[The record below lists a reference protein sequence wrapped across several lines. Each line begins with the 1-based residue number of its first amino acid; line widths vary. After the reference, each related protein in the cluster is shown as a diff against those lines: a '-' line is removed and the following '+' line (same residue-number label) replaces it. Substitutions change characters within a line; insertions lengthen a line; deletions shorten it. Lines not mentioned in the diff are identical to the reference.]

1 MQYEKQD
8 NERSTRL
15 IKDELLLRERIQ
27 AYERRDKMI
36 NRIGAVMIAMA
47 TGLSLIMVIRAL
59 GGL

>member
-8 NERSTRL
+8 NEALIRKYSFVKTRG
-15 IKDELLLRERIQ
+15 
-27 AYERRDKMI
+27 KMI
-36 NRIGAVMIAMA
+36 NRIGAVMIAIA

>member
-8 NERSTRL
+8 NRL
-15 IKDELLLRERIQ
+15 IRDELLLRERIQ
-27 AYERRDKMI
+27 SYERRDKMI
-36 NRIGAVMIAMA
+36 NRIGAVMIAIA

>member
-59 GGL
+59 GGH